1 MGRAA
6 PVLLSGYS
14 RHAHRVF
21 ARGMKNAL
29 SFDLEDYYHVSA
41 FAEQISTAEWQNFA
55 SRVERNTLAALDL
68 LGETGQ
74 RATFFTLGWVAE
86 RYPHLIRRI
95 ADAGHEIACHSHR
108 HRLIYQMTQQ
118 EFLED
123 TYHAKSVLEQ
133 AGGQAVRGYRAPSFS
148 LTENCLWAFNILA
161 ELGFTYDSSIF
172 PVRHPNYGMAAAPRT
187 PFRVETPYGPIV
199 EFPLPTLEVAG
210 RRSPI
215 GGGAYLRLLPYAYTR
230 WAMRYLNHKEAR
242 PVCVYLHPWELD
254 PDQPKME
261 GRLTA
266 RIRHY
271 IGLRG
276 VRKKLRRMLRD
287 FEFAPMGELIP
298 DQKLLPCEVTLTR

>member
-1 MGRAA
+1 MDETGT
-6 PVLLSGYS
+6 
-14 RHAHRVF
+14 
-21 ARGMKNAL
+21 MKNAL

-41 FAEQISTAEWQNFA
+41 FAEQISAEEWQNFA
-55 SRVERNTLAALDL
+55 SRVERNTNAVLELLADS
-68 LGETGQ
+68 GQ

-86 RYPHLIRRI
+86 KYPQLIRQI
-95 ADAGHEIACHSHR
+95 ADASHEIACHSHR
-108 HRLIYQMTQQ
+108 HRLIYQMTPQ

-123 TYHAKSVLEQ
+123 TYRAKNVLEQ
-133 AGGQAVRGYRAPSFS
+133 AGGQLVRGYRAPSFS
-148 LTENCLWAFNILA
+148 LTENSLWAFNVLA

-172 PVRHPNYGMAAAPRT
+172 PVRHPNYGMPAAPRT
-187 PFRVETPYGPIV
+187 PFRVDTPFGPIV
-199 EFPLPTLEVAG
+199 EFPMPTLELAG

-215 GGGAYLRLLPYAYTR
+215 GGGAYLRLLPYWYTR
-230 WAMRYLNHKEAR
+230 WAMRYLNRSEQR

-254 PDQPKME
+254 PEQPKMQ

-276 VRKKLRRMLRD
+276 VQKKLRRMLRD